1 MARRR
6 RERDEVGH
14 ERWVVSYADFITL
27 LLAFFVVMYS
37 VSSVNEGKYRVL
49 SQSMVGVFRG
59 AEFSMDPVQV
69 GDLPRPFSQRDIGLM
84 DERPTAAVGS
94 LEAKTEEL
102 RTLRDDAKKHF
113 QELIADGELTI
124 SGNKLWVEIEIGTG
138 LLFPSGSAT
147 PVLEADGILE
157 ALAILLKPYQNP
169 VLVEGFTDDRPID
182 RGPFPSNWE
191 LSAARA
197 AAVVRVLSHYGVAPE
212 RLAAVG
218 YAEFQPKVS
227 NRTARGRRINRR
239 VKIIVSRDERVRR
252 ALTSYGSGY
261 VSDEVVATI
270 LEQRTASNAQVAAP
284 RDESDGGGV
293 QLMGE
298 DAATTAAQEEN

>member
-6 RERDEVGH
+6 RERDEIGH

-49 SQSMVGVFRG
+49 SESLVGVFRG
-59 AEFSMDPVQV
+59 AEFSMDPIQV
-69 GDLPRPFSQRDIGLM
+69 GDVPRPFNQRDIGLM
-84 DERPTAAVGS
+84 DELPAAGTGPLDPES
-94 LEAKTEEL
+94 EEL
-102 RTLRDDAKKHF
+102 RAVRDDAKKHF
-113 QELIADGELTI
+113 QELIADGELSI
-124 SGNKLWVEIEIGTG
+124 SSNKLWVEIEIGSG

-147 PVLEADGILE
+147 PVAAADEILE
-157 ALAILLKPYQNP
+157 ALAILLRPYPNP
-169 VLVEGFTDDRPID
+169 VHVEGFTDDRPID
-182 RGPFPSNWE
+182 NGPFPSNWE

-197 AAVVRVLSHYGVAPE
+197 AAVVRVLAHYGVAPG

-261 VSDEVVATI
+261 VSDEVVETI
-270 LEQRTASNAQVAAP
+270 LEQDVASEARLNVQRIETADGVLFTG
-284 RDESDGGGV
+284 DESAASAAS
-293 QLMGE
+293 E
-298 DAATTAAQEEN
+298 DN